1 MAIILKEFNDNFKIV
16 NIELGAGC
24 GNFGQKY
31 HSECFLT
38 EKRTLSELKQVCRDF
53 FVSIFSCDAYNIP
66 CGENRFSDVIICNPY
81 GYGFNDSEDGVLL
94 LSELSRVLMN
104 QGRVIILGATS
115 NKFAMPSRIER
126 RVNEFNAQNKSTRF
140 DYMVEEISIN
150 DYPNHIFSNTDAT
163 QSAFPKY
170 RTFLKCNK

>member
-1 MAIILKEFNDNFKIV
+1 
-16 NIELGAGC
+16 
-24 GNFGQKY
+24 
-31 HSECFLT
+31 
-38 EKRTLSELKQVCRDF
+38 
-53 FVSIFSCDAYNIP
+53 
-66 CGENRFSDVIICNPY
+66 
-81 GYGFNDSEDGVLL
+81 
-94 LSELSRVLMN
+94 
-104 QGRVIILGATS
+104 
-115 NKFAMPSRIER
+115 MPSRIER